1 MHQLI
6 PSIPTLVTEHPY
18 LAILFWSTDELFIST
33 TPVAGAFGWG
43 QTQRIEIKAV
53 MGKENTPWS

>member
-6 PSIPTLVTEHPY
+6 PSIPTLVTEHPH
-18 LAILFWSTDELFIST
+18 LAILFWSTDEFIST

-43 QTQRIEIKAV
+43 QTQGIEIKAV
-53 MGKENTPWS
+53 MREENTPWS